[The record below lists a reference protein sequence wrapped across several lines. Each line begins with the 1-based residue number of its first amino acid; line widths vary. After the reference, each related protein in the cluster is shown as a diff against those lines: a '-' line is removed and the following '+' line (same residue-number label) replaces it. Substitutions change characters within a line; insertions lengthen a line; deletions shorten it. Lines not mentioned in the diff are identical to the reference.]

1 MAVGW
6 LGAALAGR
14 VDETGLLELPE
25 PPEFLALWQQAIGS
39 TYDEAEAEARQ
50 ERRNRAALTSSVA
63 DVTEGDRLPTE
74 IEQIEITS
82 MAQAHYET
90 YQRLAGKTFD
100 WEELDPAVRGVMTAT
115 IADMVRSGVVVPGP
129 ASTRDPS
136 ARFGVFD
143 ATELSEIVIALDHRL
158 AEAED
163 GNAYVYYDTAATLE
177 EQASRF
183 VGDEPRPRVTREELD
198 AAAGAPQTL
207 YAVFTNRPGPGVRQ
221 LVTEAIDGTDDH
233 TPLGQVLGKIM
244 AAAGSGCEFVEIE
257 DERGRGA
264 GPSVGVDWTQ
274 DGPLWKLGPF
284 RLPHRREQ
292 VDPVTIANRA
302 LPNAPQAEAIA
313 HLRET
318 GLFAGVSDT
327 ELWQA
332 AVRVGERHGPG
343 TAMRDPAA
351 VARELGRR
359 STATPLEPGS
369 GAPDEG

>member
-1 MAVGW
+1 MDQQDPRIIDDRHATMAVGW

-177 EQASRF
+177 EQACSLRRRRAARRASTLDS
-183 VGDEPRPRVTREELD
+183 GPYRRPAV
-198 AAAGAPQTL
+198 GAPQTL
-207 YAVFTNRPGPGVRQ
+207 YAVFTNRPGPGVRA
-221 LVTEAIDGTDDH
+221 LIGEAFQRARDAERGD
-233 TPLGQVLGKIM
+233 LMSAVL
-244 AAAGSGCEFVEIE
+244 AAADGACEFVELE
-257 DERGRGA
+257 DEGGRGVGA
-264 GPSVGVDWTQ
+264 SVGVNWTQ
-274 DGPLWKLGPF
+274 TDSVGELRAPGLWKLGPF
-284 RLPHRREQ
+284 RPPHGREHAE
-292 VDPVTIANRA
+292 P
-302 LPNAPQAEAIA
+302 PAPAEA
-313 HLRET
+313 T
-318 GLFAGVSDT
+318 
-327 ELWQA
+327 
-332 AVRVGERHGPG
+332 P
-343 TAMRDPAA
+343 
-351 VARELGRR
+351 R

-369 GAPDEG
+369 GAPDEGQV